1 MKQET
6 LKLILTATLSALLAV
21 SAYHFIIGP
30 TIREIVVR
38 EEVPVRYSNF
48 ATPAEET
55 GKHHEIAPSDFIAAA
70 EKVTGCVV
78 NIRTAVPSG
87 SSDFWNK
94 DSNGTSTGSGVIISS
109 EGYIVTNHHV
119 IEGGKKIE
127 VTLNDKRSYEAD
139 MIGIDASTDLALIK
153 IRASNLPY
161 VKFADSDQTKI
172 GEWVMAIGNPF
183 NLTSTV
189 TAGIVSAKGRNIEI
203 LEGRDAIE
211 SFIQTDAAVN
221 PGNSGGALVNTEG
234 DLVGINTAI
243 ITRSGRYE
251 GYSFA
256 VPSNLVKKVIN
267 DLREF
272 GKVQRGYLGVDIA
285 DVNPQ
290 IADQLGLKNVEGI
303 YVSKVRKNSGAEEAG
318 LMAEDVITH
327 INGVKVKTV
336 PEMQEQVAR
345 LRPGNSISVEYIR
358 KKENR
363 RASIV
368 LKDQYNLTTLSSS
381 KETDYLA
388 ELGFELRELTASER
402 TKLKANGVKVVSVR
416 RGSKIDRTNM
426 DPGYVITKVNDRKIS
441 NINELLTAFEGATGK
456 IMLEGVYENYQGEY
470 YYAFAK

>member
-1 MKQET
+1 MLMT
-6 LKLILTATLSALLAV
+6 SALSALLAIV
-21 SAYHFIIGP
+21 VYHFIIGP
-30 TIREIVVR
+30 TVKEVVVR

-48 ATPAEET
+48 ATPSGET
-55 GKHHEIAPSDFIAAA
+55 GIHLAAAPSDFIEAAQ
-70 EKVTGCVV
+70 KVTGCVV
-78 NIRTAVPSG
+78 NIRATTG
-87 SSDFWNK
+87 SSGYDFWSR
-94 DSNGTSTGSGVIISS
+94 DSEGASTGSGVIISS
-109 EGYIVTNHHV
+109 EGYIVTNNHV
-119 IEGGKKIE
+119 IENAKKIE
-127 VTLNDKRSYEAD
+127 VTLNDKRTYAAD
-139 MIGIDASTDLALIK
+139 IIGVDPSTDLGLLKIK
-153 IRASNLPY
+153 ATSLPY
-161 VKFADSDQTKI
+161 VKFADSDNTRI

-290 IADQLGLKNVEGI
+290 IADQLGLKDVEGI
-303 YVSKVRKNSGAEEAG
+303 YISKVRKNSGAEEGG
-318 LMAEDVITH
+318 LMAQDVITH
-327 INGVKVKTV
+327 INGIKVRTV

-345 LRPGNSISVEYIR
+345 LRPGNSLSVEFIR
-358 KKENR
+358 KNERKK
-363 RASIV
+363 ASIV
-368 LKDQYNLTTLSSS
+368 LKDQYNLTALSSS
-381 KETDYLA
+381 KETDLLRD
-388 ELGFELRELTASER
+388 LGFELRDLNSDEKRKMKVS
-402 TKLKANGVKVVSVR
+402 GVKVVSVV

-426 DPGYVITKVNDRKIS
+426 DPGYIITKVNDQKITS
-441 NINELLTAFEGATGK
+441 IGDLTRVLERASGK
-456 IMLEGVYENYQGEY
+456 IMLEGIYENYQGEY